1 MNKQINT
8 LYIAVGAVVLATVL
22 QLLMAIPFMWLWDMI
37 MPDLFGLK
45 PISWLQAWGLMIMAN
60 IMFRT
65 HIERKVD

>member
-1 MNKQINT
+1 MDKQINT

-22 QLLMAIPFMWLWDMI
+22 QLLMAIPFMWLWDTI